1 MKNLITALCCM
12 TFTLLAAG
20 EREELLKE
28 FRQETAAADQVFQS
42 AMTTIE
48 LTAGAGEVWSTAE
61 KQLYRA
67 LDHKLRHTA
76 DRKKRLQILKNFH
89 ALSKRI
95 QQISDTPRRQ
105 LGSLAG
111 MRIYHTIAVHIQQQT
126 EILMLEE
133 KAEKIWNQIADS
145 TLLLNTKAIE
155 LTQGKAEFNAVMY
168 DEKTTL
174 EILLFPKHTFSY
186 DSRLFAII
194 RTDKAFSGNDDFS
207 TIYLCEAKQG
217 KLHIHTKCKMPFFT
231 KFELKNNQFIL
242 YGSDGRKEIVTI

>member
-76 DRKKRLQILKNFH
+76 DSKKRLQILKNFH

-126 EILMLEE
+126 EILMLDE
-133 KAEKIWNQIADS
+133 KAEKLWNQIADS
-145 TLLLNTKAIE
+145 TLLLDGKEIK
-155 LTQGKAEFNAVMY
+155 LQQGKAEFDAVMY
-168 DEKTTL
+168 DEKTPL

-186 DSRLFAII
+186 DSRLFVII

-217 KLHIHTKCKMPFFT
+217 KLYIHTKCKMPFFT

-242 YGSDGRKEIVTI
+242 YGFDGRKEILTL

>member
-1 MKNLITALCCM
+1 MKKLITALCCM
-12 TFTLLAAG
+12 TFALLAAG
-20 EREELLKE
+20 EREDLLKE
-28 FRQETAAADQVFQS
+28 FQEETAAADQVFQS

-48 LTAGAGEVWSTAE
+48 QTAGAGEVWSTAE

-95 QQISDTPRRQ
+95 QQISDTPRWK

-126 EILMLEE
+126 EILMLDE

-145 TLLLNTKAIE
+145 TLLLNNKAIE
-155 LTQGKAEFNAVMY
+155 LKQGKAEFNAVMY
-168 DEKTTL
+168 
-174 EILLFPKHTFSY
+174 Y
-186 DSRLFAII
+186 
-194 RTDKAFSGNDDFS
+194 
-207 TIYLCEAKQG
+207 
-217 KLHIHTKCKMPFFT
+217 
-231 KFELKNNQFIL
+231 
-242 YGSDGRKEIVTI
+242 

>member
-1 MKNLITALCCM
+1 MKKLITALCCM
-12 TFTLLAAG
+12 TFALLAAG
-20 EREELLKE
+20 EREDLLKE
-28 FRQETAAADQVFQS
+28 FQEETAAADQVFQS

-48 LTAGAGEVWSTAE
+48 LTGGAGGVRSTAE

-67 LDHKLRHTA
+67 LDYKLRHTA
-76 DRKKRLQILKNFH
+76 DSKKRLQILKNFH

-126 EILMLEE
+126 EILMLDE

-145 TLLLNTKAIE
+145 TLLLNNKAIK
-155 LTQGKAEFNAVMY
+155 LKQGKAEFNAVMY
-168 DEKTTL
+168 DETTTL

-194 RTDKAFSGNDDFS
+194 RTDMAFSGNDDFS
-207 TIYLCEAKQG
+207 TLYLCESKQG
-217 KLHIHTKCKMPFFT
+217 KLQVHTKCKMPFFS
-231 KFELKNNQFIL
+231 KFELQNKQITL
-242 YGSDGRKEIVTI
+242 YDFTGKKEVIKL